1 MLRDPTRCQLVSS
14 FLSKHPA
21 PMPHAPLQPG
31 SQATFTLRGYAVI
44 VRVDSDTVH
53 HVTCSDLPQL
63 SVSDGSLSSA
73 LSRAEVAI
81 DAILA
86 GEFASSEEAR

>member
-1 MLRDPTRCQLVSS
+1 VS
-14 FLSKHPA
+14 A
-21 PMPHAPLQPG
+21 TPLQPG
-31 SQATFTLRGYAVI
+31 SQASFNLRGYAVI

-53 HVTCSDLPQL
+53 HVTCPDLPQL

-86 GEFASSEEAR
+86 GALAKGEEAR